1 MATIPQVAP
10 NEGWLAQRFRFAER
24 STTLATELWGGLTT
38 FLVMAYIIFLNPAI
52 LSGGA
57 LAGKGPDFAAT
68 LTVTCLMAGIM
79 SIAMGWFTNYPF
91 AMAPGMGLNAVVAT
105 QLILNGGFTWQEA
118 MGVIFLEGVF
128 ITILV
133 YTGFREAVMHA
144 IPLAMKRAI
153 AVGIGLF
160 LMFIGFNNAG
170 LVMRGVDTP
179 MTLGSLTTF
188 PVLLA
193 FIGLAL
199 MLLFLARG
207 YKAALLLGILLTTV
221 IGVVSRYAF
230 GLDASAIPGDQGL
243 LPTTVTWPDFSNI
256 GQGINIGVFLKLGFV
271 AGLLTIFSIMLS
283 DFFDTMGT
291 VVGLGEQAGLVD
303 EQGRLPGIDKV
314 LKVDSWGA
322 LLGGFAGS
330 SSNTTYIESSA
341 GILAGAR
348 TGVAA
353 IVVGVL
359 FLFSMLLAPFA
370 GMVTA
375 EAAAPALIVIGF
387 LMFAAVKDIEW
398 SDLEIGFPALLTVML
413 MPFTYSITNGVGA
426 GIIAYVFMKM
436 VRNKGGDLNLW
447 VWIVAAAFLVY
458 FLLPAFGF

>member
-1 MATIPQVAP
+1 MATMPQALP
-10 NEGWLAQRFRFAER
+10 GESWLSRRFEFAKR
-24 STTLATELWGGLTT
+24 STSLATELWGGLTT
-38 FLVMAYIIFLNPAI
+38 FLVMAYIVFVNPAI
-52 LSGGA
+52 LSTGQ

-68 LTVTCLMAGIM
+68 LTVTCLMAGLL
-79 SIAMGWFTNYPF
+79 SIAMGWFANYPF

-128 ITILV
+128 ITVLM

-144 IPLAMKRAI
+144 IPLELKRAI

-160 LMFIGFNNAG
+160 IMFIGFNNAG
-170 LVMRGVDTP
+170 LVRAGEGTP
-179 MTLGSLTTF
+179 VTLGNLTSF
-188 PVLLA
+188 PILLA
-193 FIGLAL
+193 VVGLAL
-199 MLLFLARG
+199 TLFFMARG
-207 YKAALLLGILLTTV
+207 FKAALLLGIITTT
-221 IGVVSRYAF
+221 ILGVVSRYAF
-230 GLDASAIPGDQGL
+230 GYDISATPGDQGL
-243 LPTTVTWPDFSNI
+243 LPTTVTWPDFSSI

-271 AGLLTIFSIMLS
+271 AGLLTIFSLMLS

-348 TGVAA
+348 TGLAA

-359 FLFSMLLAPFA
+359 FLLSMLLAPIA
-370 GMVTA
+370 GLITA
-375 EAAAPALIVIGF
+375 EATAPALILIGF
-387 LMFAAVKDIEW
+387 LMFAAVRDLDW
-398 SDLEIGFPALLTVML
+398 SDLEVGFPALLTVVL
-413 MPFTYSITNGVGA
+413 MPFTYSITNGIGA
-426 GIIAYVFMKM
+426 GILSYVFMKV
-436 VRNKGGDLNLW
+436 VRGKGGDLNLW
-447 VWIVAAAFLVY
+447 MWIVAAAFLVY
-458 FLLPAFGF
+458 FLLPALGF